1 MIREDKAMKVALMSD
16 SHDNLDAL
24 KRAVDYCNKIKV
36 DHVLHGGDL
45 VAPFVYKVLK
55 NLEAPITI
63 VFGNNDGEKHG
74 LRQVFK
80 DRIFDPPHALTLDG
94 RKVLMLHDPILLDE
108 LRESPHYDLILYGH
122 IHQIEITQGVNIVV
136 NPGELCGWL
145 SGKSTMAIW
154 DTKTNQV
161 ELVEI

>member
-1 MIREDKAMKVALMSD
+1 MQVALMSD

-36 DHVLHGGDL
+36 DHVLHAGDL
-45 VAPFVYKVLK
+45 VAPFVYKELK
-55 NLEAPITI
+55 NLQAPITI

-74 LRQVFK
+74 LRQTFQN
-80 DRIFDPPHALTLDG
+80 RIFDPPHALTIDG
-94 RKVLMLHDPILLDE
+94 RRVLMLHDPILLDV
-108 LRESPHYDLILYGH
+108 LRLSTEYDLNLYGH
-122 IHQIEITQGVNIVV
+122 IHQIEITRGVNLVV

-154 DTKTNQV
+154 DTRTDA
-161 ELVEI
+161 VEIVEI